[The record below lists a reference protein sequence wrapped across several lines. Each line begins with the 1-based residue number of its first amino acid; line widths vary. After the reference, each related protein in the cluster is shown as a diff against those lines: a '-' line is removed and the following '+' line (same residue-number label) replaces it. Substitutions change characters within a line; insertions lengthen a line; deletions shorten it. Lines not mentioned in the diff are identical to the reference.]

1 MRSFF
6 FRSRSQAAPSI
17 DLSFFFLYTR
27 VSMDLAEAL
36 ARCRRL
42 GGPGARALHWQLN
55 WVQGCS
61 RGGEKQRRISRHV
74 HKCQKEATLPSV
86 GGTTFF
92 FSLACNAMAARPPT
106 RPPSPRR
113 RPTDADRG
121 ESAPPS
127 APARAHSVNTYARP
141 SPHGNFARQ
150 PRSSLTYSADHI
162 PAPRAAADLL
172 GRAERPPHTIS
183 RAHNHPQRAAAHRAA
198 LPAKPAPH
206 STANRRTTQHTIQHT
221 PARTQHRRRARDSIT
236 HPRTARARRTPPQR
250 STQSTLPISSSS
262 TAQHS
267 TQAHNTARHPAHTS
281 ARAAPQTHARLQHTR
296 THSTRAPHA
305 SATPHTEHTCPH
317 QQQQQ
322 ACHNPHP
329 THARPH
335 SPLPARVL
343 FAAERTTR
351 TGESA

>member
-1 MRSFF
+1 
-6 FRSRSQAAPSI
+6 
-17 DLSFFFLYTR
+17 
-27 VSMDLAEAL
+27 
-36 ARCRRL
+36 
-42 GGPGARALHWQLN
+42 
-55 WVQGCS
+55 
-61 RGGEKQRRISRHV
+61 
-74 HKCQKEATLPSV
+74 
-86 GGTTFF
+86 
-92 FSLACNAMAARPPT
+92 MAARPPT

-127 APARAHSVNTYARP
+127 APARAHSVNTCARP

-206 STANRRTTQHTIQHT
+206 STVNRRTTQYINQPT
-221 PARTQHRRRARDSIT
+221 PARTQHRRRTRDSST
-236 HPRTARARRTPPQR
+236 PSRTARARRTPPQR

-267 TQAHNTARHPAHTS
+267 KQAHNTARHPAHTS
-281 ARAAPQTHARLQHTR
+281 ARAAHADARATPTHTHAQHARAARQRSATLAHISSSSRPATARISHTR
-296 THSTRAPHA
+296 AH
-305 SATPHTEHTCPH
+305 TPHYRL
-317 QQQQQ
+317 
-322 ACHNPHP
+322 AYWS
-329 THARPH
+329 RP
-335 SPLPARVL
+335 RG
-343 FAAERTTR
+343 TTR